1 MEAALELTPF
11 FVKSIFS
18 PSISSF
24 FASNIGFFCIDIPS
38 DFIWYLALLPW
49 KSTGRG
55 QQTSSES
62 D

>member
-38 DFIWYLALLPW
+38 DFI
-49 KSTGRG
+49 
-55 QQTSSES
+55 
-62 D
+62 